1 MLLKVL
7 LRLAGVEKMSRILIK
22 NIKELITMD
31 EDKNRYKDV
40 DLLIEGPRIK
50 EIGKNLDLDESKLDE
65 IINAKEYYVFPGLI
79 NTHHHFYQTLTRN
92 LPKAQGVEL
101 FEWLKYLYPI
111 WANLTP
117 EAVYYSTLLAS
128 AELLKTGC
136 STTADHFYVFP
147 ESQPDNLMDYQFQAA
162 REIGIRFHGSR
173 GSMSLSEEDGG
184 LPPASVVQSDD
195 EILKD
200 SQRVIEKYHDNDKYA
215 MQRVVL
221 APCSPFSVS
230 KDLLKQSI
238 KLARE
243 YGVLAHTH
251 LAETQDETQ
260 FCIDTFGKRP
270 LELMEEL
277 GWVGE
282 DVWYAHGIFFN
293 EFEIARLSKTKTGV
307 SHCPASNMKLSSGV
321 AKVPYML
328 KKNVPLSLAVDGSA
342 SNDGSNMILELKLA
356 YLLHKL
362 FHGIKSIT
370 SEDVLSIATNGGSDV
385 LNQPEIGSIKK
396 DKAADLFLID
406 SNRLGYSGGRLDPVE
421 ALVNTGTTQEV
432 DYNIVNGRI
441 VVRKGEVTTIKE
453 YNIIK
458 KHDQI
463 AREMLK

>member
-1 MLLKVL
+1 
-7 LRLAGVEKMSRILIK
+7 MSRILIK

-31 EDKNRYKDV
+31 EEKNRYKDI
-40 DLLIEGPRIK
+40 DLLIEGPKVK
-50 EIGKNLDLDESKLDE
+50 EIGKNLDVDESKLDE
-65 IINAKEYYVFPGLI
+65 IINAEEYYVFPGLI

-136 STTADHFYVFP
+136 TTTVDHFYVFP

-184 LPPASVVQSDD
+184 LPPASVVQSDN

-200 SQRVIEKYHDNDKYA
+200 SQRVIEKYHDSEKYA

-230 KDLLKQSI
+230 KDLLKESI

-270 LELMEEL
+270 LDLMEEL

-293 EFEIARLSKTKTGV
+293 EFEIAKLSKTKTGV

-321 AKVPYML
+321 AKVPFML

-458 KHDQI
+458 KHGQI
-463 AREMLK
+463 ARKMLE